1 MRYDCSADRHWR
13 TLGCIG
19 VAVVFALPAVAIEES
34 VRAEAKRPTTITQLI
49 DDWFWPDP
57 YSHLGHVQS
66 NGAGWEWVRIAAD
79 VKAGTDAGLSL
90 EQISAI
96 AAIYRL
102 TTASTPKGSL
112 ADRQQHWHRAELET
126 RNLLSETQ
134 QRRVDQL
141 VIQRRGYRAFLESDL
156 VTRLDLSTDQV
167 MRIRDAI
174 AKHANRIAENT
185 RRLTAQSDRATDEP
199 RRVSGQDGSHLEK
212 ARREKIQLGWLS
224 HHKTWNEI
232 REVLSPDQVKLFQ
245 KLRGARPGKLIGNTT
260 EAAAESMANVQQTPD
275 VTSDPPVSQ
284 LVLSKRVR
292 TAEEQAA
299 FEAIKQQL
307 QDRLLEDLSAP
318 ENRSSDSVLL
328 TSYGDE
334 PPADGSPQALFRSMV
349 PSTYRE
355 YIRRHPKLHQ
365 LEFDPHATVFVSEQT
380 LAVLDNALP
389 ISLDAAIDLMLK
401 TPVRPARLAAE
412 LIRQRR
418 TKLSMEQWIR
428 IVKGYEFVP
437 AIRKEYPIGVP
448 VEIWGNGAIPF
459 GFLLF
464 DDPTVAGVVTET
476 RAQLDGKPVATMPGS
491 GWRSNLPGV
500 SLGDESLGEHT
511 IEYQLDYTLT
521 VTAQPITAQPITAQP
536 ITAQPITAQPITAQP
551 ITAQPITAQPIT
563 AQPIT
568 GQLSSGTIP
577 LTIVSAQPDPLAAV
591 MSDQLRELV
600 SSGIRALPI
609 ARGRERVYS
618 QPTETG
624 GFQRVAKLRI
634 PYLELK
640 RPLPV
645 GLAMEV
651 DVYFADSDQPHSRPV
666 WVVPAG
672 ETSQYEVEG
681 MIGDA
686 RLVQTLSERAD
697 QEGMVDARVVLT
709 PSRSTAL
716 SHALLNSYYPE
727 SIEVHA
733 QWQLLSVESDQR

>member
-19 VAVVFALPAVAIEES
+19 VAVVFALPAVAAEEPL
-34 VRAEAKRPTTITQLI
+34 RGEAKRPTTITQLI

-57 YSHLGHVQS
+57 YSHLGHVRS

-79 VKAGTDAGLSL
+79 VKAGTDAGLSS

-102 TTASTPKGSL
+102 TTASTPQGPLS
-112 ADRQQHWHRAELET
+112 DRQQHWHQAELET

-134 QRRVDQL
+134 QHRVDQL

-156 VTRLDLSTDQV
+156 VTRLDLSTDQTT
-167 MRIRDAI
+167 RIRDAI
-174 AKHANRIAENT
+174 AKHTKRIAENT
-185 RRLTAQSDRATDEP
+185 RRLTAQSDRAAESDRAADQP
-199 RRVSGQDGSHLEK
+199 RRASEQAGSHLEK

-224 HHKTWNEI
+224 HQKTWNEI
-232 REVLSPDQVKLFQ
+232 REILSPDQVKLFR
-245 KLRGARPGKLIGNTT
+245 KLRGARPGKRIANTPD
-260 EAAAESMANVQQTPD
+260 AAPESMANVQQTPD
-275 VTSDPPVSQ
+275 ATSDPPVSQ
-284 LVLSKRVR
+284 LVHPKRVR

-299 FEAIKQQL
+299 FKAIKQQL
-307 QDRLLEDLSAP
+307 QDRLLEDLNAP
-318 ENRSSDSVLL
+318 ENRSPDSVLQ

-334 PPADGSPQALFRSMV
+334 PPAEGSSQALFRSMV
-349 PSTYRE
+349 PLTYRE

-365 LEFDPHATVFVSEQT
+365 LEFDHHATVFVSEQT

-401 TPVRPARLAAE
+401 APVRPARLAAE

-464 DDPTVAGVVTET
+464 DDPTVAGVETET
-476 RAQLDGKPVATMPGS
+476 RAHLDGKHVATMPGS

-500 SLGDESLGEHT
+500 SLGDESLGDHT
-511 IEYQLDYTLT
+511 IEYQLDYTFT
-521 VTAQPITAQPITAQP
+521 V
-536 ITAQPITAQPITAQP
+536 
-551 ITAQPITAQPIT
+551 T

-568 GQLSSGTIP
+568 GQLSSGKIP
-577 LTIVSAQPDPLAAV
+577 LTIVPAQPDPLAAA
-591 MSDQLRELV
+591 MSNQLRELV
-600 SSGIRALPI
+600 VSGIRALPI

-618 QPTETG
+618 QPTEAG

-686 RLVQTLSERAD
+686 RLVQMLSERVD